1 MKPGSGGTF
10 SRDVLQ
16 ASMYF
21 PLSMDLCVPRIQA
34 IYASSTIRHIN
45 IYNLLPF
52 TPLSICTT
60 ALQLYNT
67 INLLRNEKAAEP
79 KRE

>member
-1 MKPGSGGTF
+1 
-10 SRDVLQ
+10 V
-16 ASMYF
+16 
-21 PLSMDLCVPRIQA
+21 CVPRIQT
-34 IYASSTIRHIN
+34 IYASSTIRHVN
-45 IYNLLPF
+45 IYNLLLF
-52 TPLSICTT
+52 TALSICIT